1 MRNWQGPRSQEAGEE
16 VDYVTI
22 PKATQSSPQCL
33 RTALAIEWLEI
44 SVISN
49 ALLLCEGQSHK
60 TASTNHNF

>member
-33 RTALAIEWLEI
+33 RTALAIEAVRDKCHFKCFI
-44 SVISN
+44 N
-49 ALLLCEGQSHK
+49 CEGQSHK